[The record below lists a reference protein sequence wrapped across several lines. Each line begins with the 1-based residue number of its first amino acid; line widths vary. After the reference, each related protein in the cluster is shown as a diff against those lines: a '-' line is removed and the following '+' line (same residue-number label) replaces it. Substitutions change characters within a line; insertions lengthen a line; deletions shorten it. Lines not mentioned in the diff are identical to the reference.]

1 MTVKLPDW
9 AIYAAITGALLLVS
23 VAGRERADA
32 PEAPPPLEGS
42 EDALIGPPSQFEH
55 TINVDPAVGPGAP
68 KTTTAFSVGAGR
80 WVTARATLEDCGR
93 AAILLGGG
101 QALEAR
107 PAPRRGLTAVLATNG
122 GPAPLPL
129 APASALSPG
138 QAGFVA
144 GFAEGRPGEL
154 ALRLVGRAELTVG
167 GHGRRREPVLV
178 WALVGRTRGLHG
190 PMEGL
195 DGGPVLDSEGRV
207 VGVAVKEERQRG
219 RLLTATPEDLAAA
232 APKASHEPVPS
243 EPITLQNYGRA
254 ADTLRRDLRVAQVRC
269 L

>member
-1 MTVKLPDW
+1 
-9 AIYAAITGALLLVS
+9 
-23 VAGRERADA
+23 
-32 PEAPPPLEGS
+32 
-42 EDALIGPPSQFEH
+42 
-55 TINVDPAVGPGAP
+55 
-68 KTTTAFSVGAGR
+68 
-80 WVTARATLEDCGR
+80 VTARAPFEACQR
-93 AAILLGGG
+93 AAVLLGGG

-107 PAPRRGLTAVLATNG
+107 PAPRRGLTAVLATDG
-122 GPAPLPL
+122 GSTPLPL
-129 APASALSPG
+129 APPASLRIDQP
-138 QAGFVA
+138 GFVA

-154 ALRLVGRAELTVG
+154 AVRLVGRSELVVG

-195 DGGPVLDSEGRV
+195 EGAPVLDAEGRV

-232 APKASHEPVPS
+232 APKASARSTHETAPG
-243 EPITLQNYGRA
+243 EPITMTNYGRA
-254 ADTLRRDLRVAQVRC
+254 ADSLRRDLRVAEVRC